1 MCMWARANHYTPYE
15 ASSRL
20 EGTRGKRLRDSFN
33 PTMLCVWT
41 QCDTHCFP
49 YISFSKSLEE
59 HRNRV
64 KIDSSISKSY
74 LLDSLLVSYSCVLC
88 YGILIGNRHL
98 VVSYFFS
105 SESNHSF
112 SCIFKI
118 HLQFVSLSWH
128 YYFQHLS
135 HNLLVFGPLLH
146 LFLNLLYFC
155 LKLLFYRV
163 ESRQKCTKSAG
174 QNYLSRTCISI
185 FYISDTS
192 SRSTFSLLQFFS
204 SQYLELIIIY

>member
-1 MCMWARANHYTPYE
+1 MWARANHYTPYE

-98 VVSYFFS
+98 VVSYF
-105 SESNHSF
+105 
-112 SCIFKI
+112 
-118 HLQFVSLSWH
+118 
-128 YYFQHLS
+128 
-135 HNLLVFGPLLH
+135 
-146 LFLNLLYFC
+146 
-155 LKLLFYRV
+155 
-163 ESRQKCTKSAG
+163 
-174 QNYLSRTCISI
+174 
-185 FYISDTS
+185 
-192 SRSTFSLLQFFS
+192 
-204 SQYLELIIIY
+204 